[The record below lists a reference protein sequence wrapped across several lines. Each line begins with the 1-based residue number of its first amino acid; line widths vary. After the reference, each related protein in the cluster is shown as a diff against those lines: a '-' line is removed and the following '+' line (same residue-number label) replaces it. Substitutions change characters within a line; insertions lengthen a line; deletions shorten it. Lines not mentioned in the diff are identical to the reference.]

1 MKLTLK
7 VILILMALF
16 VITGCSNSPTP
27 NNTQTPPV
35 TSDQQPMSDQLSDQ
49 ANVKTD
55 SGRYNGQIDANSIEI
70 KISGVPDE
78 IDPEVFRLSKTIKAE
93 FNTYKLNTGDTLK
106 FDYLV
111 NEHGQKVITKLEVLN
126 RSSQNPKPSAN
137 PVPNNTQT
145 KIDTGRYVGQI
156 DSNSIEIRI
165 SGVPDEISAK
175 AFRLNDSIK
184 ANFQSYA
191 LQEGDQIKFSF
202 IPQNE
207 GQPVIISIEK
217 L

>member
-7 VILILMALF
+7 VIPILMALF
-16 VITGCSNSPTP
+16 VISGCSVISTTP
-27 NNTQTPPV
+27 YNIQTPQIPGE
-35 TSDQQPMSDQLSDQ
+35 QQESEQT
-49 ANVKTD
+49 NVKTE

-70 KISGVPDE
+70 KIFGVPE
-78 IDPEVFRLSKTIKAE
+78 EMDPEAFRLSETIKVE
-93 FNTYKLNTGDTLK
+93 FDTYKLNTGDTLK
-106 FDYLV
+106 FDYIV

-126 RSSQNPKPSAN
+126 RSSQKPQPSAN
-137 PVPNNTQT
+137 PVTNNTQT

-156 DSNSIEIRI
+156 DSNSIEIRL

-175 AFRLNDSIK
+175 AFRLNDSLK
-184 ANFQSYA
+184 ANFQAYA
-191 LQEGDQIKFSF
+191 LQKDDQIKFSF

-207 GQPVIISIEK
+207 GQPVIINIEK

>member
-1 MKLTLK
+1 MKLFPK
-7 VILILMALF
+7 VVPVLVALF
-16 VITGCSNSPTP
+16 VITGCSVNSTTP
-27 NNTQTPPV
+27 YNTQTSQIP
-35 TSDQQPMSDQLSDQ
+35 SEQQEISEQT
-49 ANVKTD
+49 NVKTE
-55 SGRYNGQIDANSIEI
+55 SGRYNNQIDSNSIEI
-70 KISGVPDE
+70 KISGVPE
-78 IDPEVFRLSKTIKAE
+78 EMDPEAFRLSETIKTQ
-93 FNTYKLNTGDTLK
+93 FDTYKLKTGDTLK
-106 FDYLV
+106 FDYIV

-126 RSSQNPKPSAN
+126 RSSQNPQPSAN
-137 PVPNNTQT
+137 PVTNNSQT

-156 DSNSIEIRI
+156 DSNSIEIRL

-175 AFRLNDSIK
+175 AFRLNDSLK

-191 LQEGDQIKFSF
+191 LQEDDQIKFSF